1 MEQLQQEVRAF
12 CARHRLDAPLA
23 HRVLDAMSE
32 LGEVAKE
39 VLRMTD
45 YGRRP
50 PEQREEIKGELGDM
64 LFSLIALANIV
75 EVDLEDALRG
85 ALKKYEARMQ
95 RGGSAGSESEGD

>member
-1 MEQLQQEVRAF
+1 MHRTMEQLQQEVRAF

-50 PEQREEIKGELGDM
+50 PEQQRTLYIAAS
-64 LFSLIALANIV
+64 FSRIAPN
-75 EVDLEDALRG
+75 
-85 ALKKYEARMQ
+85 
-95 RGGSAGSESEGD
+95 SAIRRPNCRRSRQ